1 MLGHA
6 VHSRAAH
13 QSRRAR
19 SLAPRML
26 FRATALTCLLHAVA
40 CSPLAGA
47 AACVR
52 RRRRG
57 SAARARRPALCSPAL
72 LLRVLTLLPAR
83 SPATTVLVRA
93 AACSARSRA
102 GRSLESPRSLAGV
115 AECVRRR
122 CCRSAA
128 RARRLAP
135 CSSVSPLQA
144 LALPAVRAHAAGLL
158 DGRRW
163 PCVRWPSLD

>member
-1 MLGHA
+1 MLGHN
-6 VHSRAAH
+6 VHSCAAH
-13 QSRRAR
+13 RSRRVRSSAPLRSPAGSTRSRAR
-19 SLAPRML
+19 RSPELPRV
-26 FRATALTCLLHAVA
+26 FAE
-40 CSPLAGA
+40 G
-47 AACVR
+47 
-52 RRRRG
+52 
-57 SAARARRPALCSPAL
+57 AARARRPPPCSPAP

-93 AACSARSRA
+93 AACSARSRV

-128 RARRLAP
+128 RARRLAS

-144 LALPAVRAHAAGLL
+144 LALPAVRAHAAGPL

-163 PCVRWPSLD
+163 PCVRWSSLD